1 MKANLRY
8 TTTITQGIKSKLYSI
23 LENGVEIVR
32 SLSKRKAFLLTD
44 KLNGKNSEQEILT
57 EQKLQQ
63 NSEKNYYNDENCST
77 RNSSLP
83 VSQRHEESELCTTES
98 FNWQSKTSGCENSST
113 SLSKNGSSP
122 QSVRTN
128 QNRRE
133 LSNLTE
139 GERCQDKSSRK
150 TLESALFS
158 FIGGIEQ
165 DAEDIRKE
173 SVNIRKESVNIRKE
187 SVNIRKESVNIRK
200 ESVNIVNT
208 SKCISKICEIQNSLL
223 RGDHQDAYRQYDS
236 LRRSYSS
243 IDRQNEQLRV
253 IEQVTLS
260 LPET

>member
-44 KLNGKNSEQEILT
+44 KLNGKNSEQEIFS

-63 NSEKNYYNDENCST
+63 SSEKNDYNDENCSP
-77 RNSSLP
+77 RNSSLSVP
-83 VSQRHEESELCTTES
+83 QRYEESKLCTVES
-98 FNWQSKTSGCENSST
+98 FSQQPKASRCENSSIN
-113 SLSKNGSSP
+113 LSEDGSSLE
-122 QSVRTN
+122 SVRTN
-128 QNRRE
+128 QNGRE
-133 LSNLTE
+133 LSDTF
-139 GERCQDKSSRK
+139 ERKRYENKSPRE
-150 TLESALFS
+150 TLKSTFS
-158 FIGGIEQ
+158 SFVSGIEQ
-165 DAEDIRKE
+165 DAED
-173 SVNIRKESVNIRKE
+173 IRKE

-223 RGDHQDAYRQYDS
+223 RGDHQDAYRQYDA

-243 IDRQNEQLRV
+243 VNRQDDQFRV

-260 LPET
+260 LPEA

>member
-44 KLNGKNSEQEILT
+44 KLNGKNSEQEIFS

-63 NSEKNYYNDENCST
+63 SSEKNDYNDENCSP
-77 RNSSLP
+77 RNSSLSVP
-83 VSQRHEESELCTTES
+83 QRYEESKLCTVES
-98 FNWQSKTSGCENSST
+98 FSQQPKASRCENSSIN
-113 SLSKNGSSP
+113 LSEDGSSLE
-122 QSVRTN
+122 SVRTN
-128 QNRRE
+128 QNGRE
-133 LSNLTE
+133 LSDTF
-139 GERCQDKSSRK
+139 ERKRYENKSPRE
-150 TLESALFS
+150 TLKSTFS
-158 FIGGIEQ
+158 SFVSGIEQ
-165 DAEDIRKE
+165 DAED
-173 SVNIRKESVNIRKE
+173 IRKESVNIRKE

-223 RGDHQDAYRQYDS
+223 RGDHQDAYRQYDA

-243 IDRQNEQLRV
+243 VNRQDDQFRV

-260 LPET
+260 LPEGEK

>member
-44 KLNGKNSEQEILT
+44 KLNGKNSEQEIFS

-63 NSEKNYYNDENCST
+63 SSEKNDYNDENCSP
-77 RNSSLP
+77 RNSSLSVP
-83 VSQRHEESELCTTES
+83 QRYEESKLCTVES
-98 FNWQSKTSGCENSST
+98 FSQQPKASRCENSSIN
-113 SLSKNGSSP
+113 LSEDGSSLE
-122 QSVRTN
+122 SVRTN
-128 QNRRE
+128 QNGRE
-133 LSNLTE
+133 LSDTF
-139 GERCQDKSSRK
+139 ERKRYENKSPRE
-150 TLESALFS
+150 TLKSTFS
-158 FIGGIEQ
+158 SFVSGIEQ
-165 DAEDIRKE
+165 DAED
-173 SVNIRKESVNIRKE
+173 IRKE

-223 RGDHQDAYRQYDS
+223 RGDHQDAYRQYDA

-243 IDRQNEQLRV
+243 VNRQDDQFRV

-260 LPET
+260 LPEGEK

>member
-187 SVNIRKESVNIRK
+187 SVNI
-200 ESVNIVNT
+200 VNT